1 MKFPHFKNR
10 KLITALCVLSLA
22 QLVQLLPTRAQD
34 APSADVETVAGR
46 LRATVEAVEALE
58 RKVALLESGAA
69 IAREERDQAVAE
81 LEQMKQ
87 AKVDAVAADLFAEGV
102 EHWKILED
110 FPSNGGIAATDEKGV
125 FRMRMG
131 DPLSGIR
138 YTGPLDLPV
147 TNYEISLEARR
158 TKGTDFFCALTF
170 PVNDIKTCCT
180 FVAGGWGGALA
191 GISSL
196 DGMDA
201 ANNDTSTFH
210 KFELNQWYAFR
221 IQVTPES
228 LKVWMDGKSIVDVEL
243 ADRRVGMRWGDI
255 EYCVPFGLATYV
267 TAGEFRNFKIG
278 RTDGKPIEPKK
289 PDAAPAP
296 APADAKDGEGV
307 KDGDAAQ

>member
-1 MKFPHFKNR
+1 MKFSTFKSR
-10 KLITALCVLSLA
+10 KLITALCVFSFA
-22 QLVQLLPTRAQD
+22 QLLPVRGQE
-34 APSADVETVAGR
+34 APLENGETVSGR

-58 RKVALLESGAA
+58 KKVALLESAAA
-69 IAREERDQAVAE
+69 IAREERDKAVAE

-210 KFELNQWYAFR
+210 KFELNQWYTFR

-267 TAGEFRNFKIG
+267 TAGEYRNFKIG
-278 RTDGKPIEPKK
+278 RIDGQPVELKK
-289 PDAAPAP
+289 QDA
-296 APADAKDGEGV
+296 APADAKDG
-307 KDGDAAQ
+307 DAAK